1 MKGKPNKRRIILFT
15 LLGLILSCW
24 VLTRFIPLSTLVPA
38 NGSSSATLS
47 QGTSSAAVDADGSL
61 ADASNTP
68 AAASSSPADAS
79 ASSTTPASVSQK
91 YDDPM
96 LRDPNLPTQPPRSLV
111 AIAQSTRKT
120 TAELNE
126 DDILALVRSAIE
138 QAGGLEDI
146 IRDGM
151 TVVLKPN
158 LVTMNDYTLPG
169 WQGKP
174 LSPLANGT
182 TTDYRFT
189 KAVVRCVRE
198 LNPNGKVLI
207 MEGSSQPTK
216 AVMKALKYTKEF
228 IPGVDEFLAIE
239 EDSGAWQDFKSDGL
253 VKVLLPQ
260 GILHQEY
267 YLNRKYFD
275 ADVLISLPCL
285 KNHWSAAVTGA
296 IKNTGIGASPANI
309 YGISAKE
316 VGRNNMVA
324 HDAPEGDL
332 HKWIHDFYLCRK
344 HDFVIMD
351 GLQGIQNGPTPCFEI
366 SGTTDIAQDQMNM
379 RMVLAGRDA
388 VAVDTI
394 ESLIMNWDPQSVGYL
409 ELLGASKAGNT
420 DVSRIVVAGKRVSE
434 VRKDFEGTTP
444 AAGGKKIASAK
455 APGLSIKTLALTDG
469 KLSLNLDTVPETVK
483 VEVYADGKLCEPII
497 TSSFDKC
504 SVQLPGKTAVSIEI
518 IAYDRF
524 LNQTAVKR
532 AF

>member
-24 VLTRFIPLSTLVPA
+24 ILTRFIPLSTLVPA
-38 NGSSSATLS
+38 GGSSSEALLP
-47 QGTSSAAVDADGSL
+47 GTSSAALDSDG
-61 ADASNTP
+61 
-68 AAASSSPADAS
+68 SPADAS
-79 ASSTTPASVSQK
+79 AAPTTPVPVSPK

-138 QAGGLEDI
+138 QAGGLQDI

-158 LVTMNDYTLPG
+158 LVTMNDYALPD
-169 WQGKP
+169 WKGKP
-174 LSPLANGT
+174 LNPLANGT

-207 MEGSSQPTK
+207 MEGSAQPTK

-285 KNHWSAAVTGA
+285 KNHWSAAVSGA

-309 YGISAKE
+309 YGISKKE
-316 VGRNNMVA
+316 VGRNNMVE

-332 HKWIHDFYLCRK
+332 HQWIHDFYLCRK

-351 GLQGIQNGPTPCFEI
+351 GLQGIQNGPTPSLAM

-394 ESLIMNWDPQSVGYL
+394 ESLVMNWDPQSVGYL
-409 ELLGASKAGNT
+409 EMLGASKAGNT

-434 VRKDFEGTTP
+434 VRKDFKGTKP
-444 AAGGKKIASAK
+444 AAGGKKIASKK
-455 APGLSIKTLALTDG
+455 APALSITSFAAADG
-469 KLSLNLDTVPETVK
+469 RLSLSLNAGPETVK
-483 VEVYADGKLCEPII
+483 VEAYADGKLCEPVI

-504 SVQLPGKTAVSIEI
+504 SVQLPGKTATSIEI

-532 AF
+532 AFP